1 MEEKDS
7 IKDLFQEKLSQ
18 LETPVRP
25 ELWSA
30 VSSSIT
36 SSTAVATTTGMS
48 LLAKITIGITI
59 AASVTGTVIFL
70 SKDEAKETPKI
81 EVQKANEQKESKL
94 NPTENKVENN
104 STFSKV
110 NNSNPENR
118 VSENTATATNNQ
130 FESIIDN
137 TIFESTSLVEGPISY
152 AQIETKEEVKAPK
165 NNPKVEIAT
174 SAQNQETKQNV
185 ATEKLPEESKLQF
198 KLPNIFTPNGDGN
211 NDYLK
216 LDVEN
221 VNEFVIVI
229 LDAKSNV
236 VFKSEDADFKWDG
249 TNLNGDKLPAGNYIY
264 YVTAK
269 DLEGKAVTK
278 YSALT
283 IKY

>member
-30 VSSSIT
+30 VSSSIGST
-36 SSTAVATTTGMS
+36 STAATATGIS

-70 SKDEAKETPKI
+70 SKDEANETPKI
-81 EVQKANEQKESKL
+81 EVQKANKQKESKS

-104 STFSKV
+104 STVSKV
-110 NNSNPENR
+110 NNSNPVNR

-137 TIFESTSLVEGPISY
+137 TIFESTALVERPISY
-152 AQIETKEEVKAPK
+152 AQIETKEELKAPK
-165 NNPKVEIAT
+165 NNPKFETST

-216 LDVEN
+216 LDIAN
-221 VNEFVIVI
+221 VTEFVIVI

-249 TNLNGDKLPAGNYIY
+249 TNFNGDKLPAGNYIY

-269 DLEGKAVTK
+269 DLEGKAITK
-278 YSALT
+278 YSSLT

>member
-30 VSSSIT
+30 VSSSIASTSAAAT
-36 SSTAVATTTGMS
+36 SSGLS
-48 LLAKITIGITI
+48 LLAKLTIGFTI

-70 SKDEAKETPKI
+70 SKEEVKETPKI
-81 EVQKANEQKESKL
+81 EVQKANKQKESKSKT
-94 NPTENKVENN
+94 TENKIENN
-104 STFSKV
+104 TAVSKL
-110 NNSNPENR
+110 NNSNTENR
-118 VSENTATATNNQ
+118 VSENNALETTNQ
-130 FESIIDN
+130 FESIIEN
-137 TIFESTSLVEGPISY
+137 SNSVNMQLVEGPISY
-152 AQIETKEEVKAPK
+152 SQIETREEIKSPK
-165 NNPKVEIAT
+165 NNPKIESTAKT
-174 SAQNQETKQNV
+174 QNQESKQNV

-211 NDYLK
+211 NDVLK
-216 LDVEN
+216 LSEEN
-221 VNEFVIVI
+221 VTEFVIVV
-229 LDAKSNV
+229 LDSKSNV
-236 VFKSEDADFKWDG
+236 VFKSEDVNFNWDG

>member
-30 VSSSIT
+30 VSSSIA
-36 SSTAVATTTGMS
+36 SSSAVATSTGMS
-48 LLAKITIGITI
+48 LLTKITIGITI
-59 AASVTGTVIFL
+59 AASITGTVIFL

-81 EVQKANEQKESKL
+81 EVQKANKQKESKS

-104 STFSKV
+104 STVSTN
-110 NNSNPENR
+110 NNSNPVNR
-118 VSENTATATNNQ
+118 VSENTTTATNNI
-130 FESIIDN
+130 FESVIDN
-137 TIFESTSLVEGPISY
+137 TTSNNSSLVEGPISY
-152 AQIETKEEVKAPK
+152 AQIETKEEVKVPK
-165 NNPKVEIAT
+165 NNPKVETST

-211 NDYLK
+211 NDFLK
-216 LDVEN
+216 LDIAN
-221 VNEFVIVI
+221 VTEFVIVI

-249 TNLNGDKLPAGNYIY
+249 TNLNGDKLPIGNYIY

-278 YSALT
+278 YSSLT

>member
-30 VSSSIT
+30 VSFSIASS
-36 SSTAVATTTGMS
+36 SAVATTTGMS

-81 EVQKANEQKESKL
+81 EVQKANKQKESRS

-104 STFSKV
+104 LTVSKV
-110 NNSNPENR
+110 NNSNPVNR
-118 VSENTATATNNQ
+118 VSENTETATNNI
-130 FESIIDN
+130 FESVIDN
-137 TIFESTSLVEGPISY
+137 TTSNNTSLVEGPISY

-165 NNPKVEIAT
+165 NNPKIETST
-174 SAQNQETKQNV
+174 SAQNQEPKQNI

-216 LDVEN
+216 LDIAN
-221 VNEFVIVI
+221 VSEFVIVI

-249 TNLNGDKLPAGNYIY
+249 TNLNGDKLPNGNYIY

-269 DLEGKAVTK
+269 DSEGKAVTK
-278 YSALT
+278 YSSLT

>member
-30 VSSSIT
+30 VSSSIA
-36 SSTAVATTTGMS
+36 SSSAVATTTGMS

-59 AASVTGTVIFL
+59 AASVSGTIIFL
-70 SKDEAKETPKI
+70 SKDEAKKTPKI
-81 EVQKANEQKESKL
+81 EEQKANEQKESKP

-104 STFSKV
+104 STVST
-110 NNSNPENR
+110 NSNSNPVNR

-137 TIFESTSLVEGPISY
+137 TIFESTALVEGPISY

>member
-30 VSSSIT
+30 VSSSIA
-36 SSTAVATTTGMS
+36 SSSAVATSTGMS

-70 SKDEAKETPKI
+70 SRDEAKETPKI
-81 EVQKANEQKESKL
+81 EVQKANKQKESKL

-104 STFSKV
+104 STVSKV
-110 NNSNPENR
+110 NNSDPVNR
-118 VSENTATATNNQ
+118 VSENTATATNNI

-137 TIFESTSLVEGPISY
+137 SSSNNTSLVEGPISS

-165 NNPKVEIAT
+165 NNPKVETFT

-185 ATEKLPEESKLQF
+185 ATENLPEESKLQF
-198 KLPNIFTPNGDGN
+198 TLPNIFTPNGDGN

-216 LDVEN
+216 LEIEN
-221 VNEFVIVI
+221 VTEFVIVI

-249 TNLNGDKLPAGNYIY
+249 TNINGDKLPAGNYIY

-269 DLEGKAVTK
+269 DSGGKPLTK

>member
-30 VSSSIT
+30 VSSSIA
-36 SSTAVATTTGMS
+36 SSSAVATTTGMS

-70 SKDEAKETPKI
+70 SKNEAKETPKI
-81 EVQKANEQKESKL
+81 EVQKANKQKESRS

-104 STFSKV
+104 STVST
-110 NNSNPENR
+110 NSNSNAVNR
-118 VSENTATATNNQ
+118 VSENTTTATNNQ

-137 TIFESTSLVEGPISY
+137 TIFESTALVERPISY

-165 NNPKVEIAT
+165 NNPKVET
-174 SAQNQETKQNV
+174 STSVQNQEPKQNI

-211 NDYLK
+211 NDFLK
-216 LDVEN
+216 LDIEN
-221 VNEFVIVI
+221 VTEFVVVI

-236 VFKSEDADFKWDG
+236 VFKSEDAYFKWDG
-249 TNLNGDKLPAGNYIY
+249 TNLNGDKLPIGNYIY

-278 YSALT
+278 YSSLT
-283 IKY
+283 IRY

>member
-30 VSSSIT
+30 VSSSIA
-36 SSTAVATTTGMS
+36 SSSAVATTTGMS

-81 EVQKANEQKESKL
+81 EVQKANKQKESKS

-104 STFSKV
+104 STVSKV
-110 NNSNPENR
+110 NNSDPVNR

-137 TIFESTSLVEGPISY
+137 TIFESTALVERPISY

-165 NNPKVEIAT
+165 NNPKVETST
-174 SAQNQETKQNV
+174 SAQNQEPKQNV

-216 LDVEN
+216 LDIAN
-221 VNEFVIVI
+221 VTEFIIVI

-236 VFKSEDADFKWDG
+236 VFKSEDIDFKWDG
-249 TNLNGDKLPAGNYIY
+249 TNLNGDKLPIGNYIY

-269 DLEGKAVTK
+269 DSEGKAVTK
-278 YSALT
+278 YSSLT

>member
-30 VSSSIT
+30 VSSSIA
-36 SSTAVATTTGMS
+36 SSSAVATTTGMS
-48 LLAKITIGITI
+48 LLAKITIGITV
-59 AASVTGTVIFL
+59 AASVTGTVILL
-70 SKDEAKETPKI
+70 SKNEAKETPKI
-81 EVQKANEQKESKL
+81 EVQKANKQNESKL

-104 STFSKV
+104 STVSKV
-110 NNSNPENR
+110 NNSDPVNR
-118 VSENTATATNNQ
+118 VSENTTATYNIT
-130 FESIIDN
+130 ESIIDN
-137 TIFESTSLVEGPISY
+137 SSSNSTSLVEGPISY

-165 NNPKVEIAT
+165 NNPKVETST
-174 SAQNQETKQNV
+174 SAQIQEPKKNV

-211 NDYLK
+211 NDFLK
-216 LDVEN
+216 LDIAN
-221 VNEFVIVI
+221 VTEFVIVI
-229 LDAKSNV
+229 LDAKSDI

-249 TNLNGDKLPAGNYIY
+249 TNLKGDKLPIGNYIY

-278 YSALT
+278 YSSLT

>member
-30 VSSSIT
+30 VSSSIAST
-36 SSTAVATTTGMS
+36 STVATANGMS

-59 AASVTGTVIFL
+59 AASVTGTILFI
-70 SKDEAKETPKI
+70 SKEDAKESPKT
-81 EVQKANEQKESKL
+81 ESKEIKSTETATKSIENTSTSNVL
-94 NPTENKVENN
+94 NTEKNKVNLDKKTSKNNNSFIPNSEELMPFNTISSENK
-104 STFSKV
+104 
-110 NNSNPENR
+110 
-118 VSENTATATNNQ
+118 
-130 FESIIDN
+130 
-137 TIFESTSLVEGPISY
+137 LMEGPISY
-152 AQIETKEEVKAPK
+152 AEVEHK
-165 NNPKVEIAT
+165 
-174 SAQNQETKQNV
+174 QETNKTNTKPETQTNNTVSIQNKE
-185 ATEKLPEESKLQF
+185 TNPIIEKLPEQSKIQI
-198 KLPNIFTPNGDGN
+198 KLPNIFTPNNDGN
-211 NDYLK
+211 NDFLK
-216 LDVEN
+216 LELEN
-221 VNEFVIVI
+221 VTEFVIVI

-278 YSALT
+278 YSSLT
-283 IKY
+283 VKY

>member
-7 IKDLFQEKLSQ
+7 IKDLFQEELSQ

-30 VSSSIT
+30 VSSSIA
-36 SSTAVATTTGMS
+36 SSSAVATTTGMS
-48 LLAKITIGITI
+48 LLAKITIGITV

-70 SKDEAKETPKI
+70 SKNEAKETPKI
-81 EVQKANEQKESKL
+81 EVQKANKQNESKL

-104 STFSKV
+104 STVSKV
-110 NNSNPENR
+110 NNSDPVNR
-118 VSENTATATNNQ
+118 VSENTTATYNIT
-130 FESIIDN
+130 ESIIDN
-137 TIFESTSLVEGPISY
+137 SSSNSTSLVEGPISY

-165 NNPKVEIAT
+165 NNPKVETST

-185 ATEKLPEESKLQF
+185 ATENLPEESKLQF
-198 KLPNIFTPNGDGN
+198 TLPNIFTPNGDGN

-216 LDVEN
+216 LEIEN
-221 VNEFVIVI
+221 VTEFVIVI

-249 TNLNGDKLPAGNYIY
+249 TNLNGDKLPTGNYIY

-269 DLEGKAVTK
+269 DSEGKAVTK
-278 YSALT
+278 YSSLT

>member
-30 VSSSIT
+30 VSSSIAN
-36 SSTAVATTTGMS
+36 SSAVATTTGMS
-48 LLAKITIGITI
+48 LLAKITIGITV

-70 SKDEAKETPKI
+70 SKNEAKETPKI
-81 EVQKANEQKESKL
+81 EVQKANKQKESKL

-104 STFSKV
+104 STVSKV
-110 NNSNPENR
+110 NNSDPVNR
-118 VSENTATATNNQ
+118 VSENTTATYNIS
-130 FESIIDN
+130 ESIIDN
-137 TIFESTSLVEGPISY
+137 SSSNSTSLVEGPISY

-165 NNPKVEIAT
+165 NNPKVETST
-174 SAQNQETKQNV
+174 SAQIQEPKQNV

-211 NDYLK
+211 NDFLK
-216 LDVEN
+216 LDIAN
-221 VNEFVIVI
+221 VTEFVIVI
-229 LDAKSNV
+229 LDAKSDI

-249 TNLNGDKLPAGNYIY
+249 TNLKGDKLPIGNYIY

-269 DLEGKAVTK
+269 DLEGKAITK
-278 YSALT
+278 YSSLT

>member
-18 LETPVRP
+18 LETPVRT

-30 VSSSIT
+30 VSSSIA
-36 SSTAVATTTGMS
+36 SSSAVATSTGMS

-81 EVQKANEQKESKL
+81 EVQNANKQKESKS

-104 STFSKV
+104 STISTF
-110 NNSNPENR
+110 NNSNLVNR
-118 VSENTATATNNQ
+118 VSENTATATNNI

-137 TIFESTSLVEGPISY
+137 SSSNSTSLVEGPISY

-165 NNPKVEIAT
+165 NNPKVETST

-185 ATEKLPEESKLQF
+185 ATENLPEESKLQF
-198 KLPNIFTPNGDGN
+198 TLPNIFTPNGDGN

-216 LDVEN
+216 LEIEN
-221 VNEFVIVI
+221 VTEFVIVI

-249 TNLNGDKLPAGNYIY
+249 TNLSGDKLPAGNYIY

-278 YSALT
+278 YSSLT

>member
-25 ELWSA
+25 DLWSA
-30 VSSSIT
+30 VSSSIAST
-36 SSTAVATTTGMS
+36 SAVATSTGMS

-70 SKDEAKETPKI
+70 SKEEAKETPKI
-81 EVQKANEQKESKL
+81 EVQKANKQKESKS

-104 STFSKV
+104 TTVSTF
-110 NNSNPENR
+110 NNSNPLNR
-118 VSENTATATNNQ
+118 VSENTTTAPNNI

-137 TIFESTSLVEGPISY
+137 STSNNTSLVEGPISY

-165 NNPKVEIAT
+165 NNPKVET
-174 SAQNQETKQNV
+174 STSSQNQETKQNV

-216 LDVEN
+216 LDIAN
-221 VNEFVIVI
+221 VTEFVIVI

-249 TNLNGDKLPAGNYIY
+249 TNLQGDKLPAGNYIY

-278 YSALT
+278 YSSLT

>member
-30 VSSSIT
+30 VSSSIA
-36 SSTAVATTTGMS
+36 SSSAVATSTGMS

-70 SKDEAKETPKI
+70 SRDEVKETPKI
-81 EVQKANEQKESKL
+81 EVQKANKQKESKL

-104 STFSKV
+104 STVST
-110 NNSNPENR
+110 NSNSNPVNR
-118 VSENTATATNNQ
+118 VSENIATATNNQ

-137 TIFESTSLVEGPISY
+137 TIFESTALVERAISY

-165 NNPKVEIAT
+165 NNPKVETST
-174 SAQNQETKQNV
+174 SAQNQEPKQNV

-216 LDVEN
+216 LDIAN
-221 VNEFVIVI
+221 VTEFIIVI

-236 VFKSEDADFKWDG
+236 VFKSEDVDFKWDG
-249 TNLNGDKLPAGNYIY
+249 TNLNGDKLPIGNYIY

-278 YSALT
+278 YSSLT

>member
-30 VSSSIT
+30 VSSSIA
-36 SSTAVATTTGMS
+36 SSSAVATTTGMS

-70 SKDEAKETPKI
+70 SKNEAKETPKI
-81 EVQKANEQKESKL
+81 EVQKANKQKESKL

-104 STFSKV
+104 STVSKI
-110 NNSNPENR
+110 NNSDPVNR

-137 TIFESTSLVEGPISY
+137 TISTNSNLVEGPISY

-165 NNPKVEIAT
+165 NNPKVETST
-174 SAQNQETKQNV
+174 SAQNQEPKQNV
-185 ATEKLPEESKLQF
+185 ATENLPEESKLQF
-198 KLPNIFTPNGDGN
+198 TLPNIFTPNGDGN

-216 LDVEN
+216 LDIAN
-221 VNEFVIVI
+221 VTEFVIVI

-236 VFKSEDADFKWDG
+236 VFKSEDIDFKWDG
-249 TNLNGDKLPAGNYIY
+249 TNLNGDKLPIGNYIY

-278 YSALT
+278 YSSLT

>member
-7 IKDLFQEKLSQ
+7 IKVLFQEKLSQ

-30 VSSSIT
+30 VSSSIA
-36 SSTAVATTTGMS
+36 SSSAVATSTGMS

-70 SKDEAKETPKI
+70 SRDEVKETPKI
-81 EVQKANEQKESKL
+81 EKQKANEQKESKS
-94 NPTENKVENN
+94 NSTENKAENN
-104 STFSKV
+104 STASKV
-110 NNSNPENR
+110 NNSDPVNR
-118 VSENTATATNNQ
+118 VSENTATATNNI

-137 TIFESTSLVEGPISY
+137 SSSNNTSLVEGPISS

-165 NNPKVEIAT
+165 NNPKVETFT

-185 ATEKLPEESKLQF
+185 ATENLPEESKLQF
-198 KLPNIFTPNGDGN
+198 TLPNIFTPNGDGN

-216 LDVEN
+216 LEIEN
-221 VNEFVIVI
+221 VTEFVIVI

-249 TNLNGDKLPAGNYIY
+249 TNLSGDKLPAGNYIY

-269 DLEGKAVTK
+269 DSGGKPLTK

>member
-30 VSSSIT
+30 VSSSIA
-36 SSTAVATTTGMS
+36 SSSAVATTTGMS

-59 AASVTGTVIFL
+59 AASVSGAVIFL

-81 EVQKANEQKESKL
+81 EVQNANKQKESKS

-104 STFSKV
+104 STVSTF
-110 NNSNPENR
+110 NNSNPVNR
-118 VSENTATATNNQ
+118 VSENTATATNNI

-137 TIFESTSLVEGPISY
+137 SSSNNTSLVEGPISS

-165 NNPKVEIAT
+165 NNPKVETSI
-174 SAQNQETKQNV
+174 SAQNQETKQNT

-216 LDVEN
+216 LEIEN
-221 VNEFVIVI
+221 VTEFVIVI

-269 DLEGKAVTK
+269 DLEGKAITK
-278 YSALT
+278 YSSLT

>member
-30 VSSSIT
+30 VSSSIA
-36 SSTAVATTTGMS
+36 SSSAVATTTGMS

-70 SKDEAKETPKI
+70 SNDEAKEIPKI
-81 EVQKANEQKESKL
+81 EVQKANKQKESKS
-94 NPTENKVENN
+94 NTTENKEENN
-104 STFSKV
+104 STVSKV
-110 NNSNPENR
+110 NNSNPVNR
-118 VSENTATATNNQ
+118 VSENTATATNNI

-137 TIFESTSLVEGPISY
+137 STSNNTSLVEGPISY

-165 NNPKVEIAT
+165 NNPMVETST
-174 SAQNQETKQNV
+174 SAQNQEPKQNV

-211 NDYLK
+211 NDFLK
-216 LDVEN
+216 LDIAN
-221 VNEFVIVI
+221 VTEFVIVI

-249 TNLNGDKLPAGNYIY
+249 TNLSGDKIPTGNYIY

-269 DLEGKAVTK
+269 DLEGKAITK
-278 YSALT
+278 YSSLT

>member
-30 VSSSIT
+30 VSSSIA
-36 SSTAVATTTGMS
+36 SSSAVATTTGMS
-48 LLAKITIGITI
+48 LLAKITIGITV

-70 SKDEAKETPKI
+70 SKNEAKETPKI
-81 EVQKANEQKESKL
+81 EVQKANKQKESKL
-94 NPTENKVENN
+94 NPTENKVEKN
-104 STFSKV
+104 STVSKV
-110 NNSNPENR
+110 NNSDPVNR
-118 VSENTATATNNQ
+118 VSENTTATYNIS
-130 FESIIDN
+130 ESIIDN
-137 TIFESTSLVEGPISY
+137 SSSNSTSLVEGPISY

-165 NNPKVEIAT
+165 NNPKVETST
-174 SAQNQETKQNV
+174 SAQIQEPKQNV
-185 ATEKLPEESKLQF
+185 ATEKLPEESKLQL

-211 NDYLK
+211 NDFLK
-216 LDVEN
+216 LDIAN
-221 VNEFVIVI
+221 VTEFVIVI
-229 LDAKSNV
+229 LDAKSDI

-249 TNLNGDKLPAGNYIY
+249 TNLKGDKLPIGNYIY

-269 DLEGKAVTK
+269 DLEGKAITK
-278 YSALT
+278 YSSLT

>member
-30 VSSSIT
+30 VSSSIAST
-36 SSTAVATTTGMS
+36 STVATATGIS

-59 AASVTGTVIFL
+59 AASVTGTILFI
-70 SKDEAKETPKI
+70 SKEDAKESPKT
-81 EVQKANEQKESKL
+81 ESKEIKS
-94 NPTENKVENN
+94 TKTATKSIENT
-104 STFSKV
+104 STP
-110 NNSNPENR
+110 N
-118 VSENTATATNNQ
+118 VSNTATNKVNLVEKTSENNNS
-130 FESIIDN
+130 FVPKSEELTPFNNVSSEYKL
-137 TIFESTSLVEGPISY
+137 TEGPISY
-152 AQIETKEEVKAPK
+152 AEIEQK
-165 NNPKVEIAT
+165 
-174 SAQNQETKQNV
+174 QETNKTHTKAETQTNNTISNQNKETNPTV
-185 ATEKLPEESKLQF
+185 EKLPEQSKVQI

-211 NDYLK
+211 NDFLK
-216 LDVEN
+216 LEVEN
-221 VNEFVIVI
+221 ITEFVIVV

-249 TNLNGDKLPAGNYIY
+249 TNFNGDKLPAGNYIY
-264 YVTAK
+264 YVTAN
-269 DLEGKAVTK
+269 DSDGKPLTK

>member
-30 VSSSIT
+30 VSSSIGST
-36 SSTAVATTTGMS
+36 STVATATGIS

-70 SKDEAKETPKI
+70 SKDEANETPKI
-81 EVQKANEQKESKL
+81 EVQKANKQKESKS

-104 STFSKV
+104 SSVSKV
-110 NNSNPENR
+110 NNSNPVNR

-137 TIFESTSLVEGPISY
+137 TIFESTALVERPISY
-152 AQIETKEEVKAPK
+152 AQIETKEELKAPK
-165 NNPKVEIAT
+165 NNPKFETST

-216 LDVEN
+216 LDIAN
-221 VNEFVIVI
+221 VTEFVIVI

-249 TNLNGDKLPAGNYIY
+249 TNFNGDKLPAGNYIY
-264 YVTAK
+264 YVTAN
-269 DLEGKAVTK
+269 DSYGKPLTK